1 MRIKLVLLILLL
13 PALACAAPSVK
24 FEAEQ
29 HDFGQTRQGDQLEFA
44 FQFSN
49 QGTDELSIKKI
60 TGS

>member
-1 MRIKLVLLILLL
+1 MLILLIVLL
-13 PALACAAPSVK
+13 PAMACGAPSLK

-29 HDFGQTRQGDQLEFA
+29 HDFGQVRQGDQLEFA

-49 QGTDELSIKKI
+49 QGTEELSIKKL